1 MFKEKRFMNTILKTF
16 ALALVALMVTQP
28 VYAQDITYSRYLEN
42 LNEINRARPEQS
54 PKFQPSKDILNDR
67 ILDTTNRVVG
77 EVKDLLLTRSGSIE
91 NLNAN
96 FNRLKLGTD
105 ELYVNYNDLNIR
117 PVTNGYKMSYTD
129 DQIEEIFPS
138 LLANMASAA
147 GGDQDE
153 FSLKKIVGSKVK
165 AKDGRTLGTVKD
177 VLFDQLG
184 GRAEL
189 LLVSMSYKALRGETV
204 AVPFSLAKYD
214 GSGSALS
221 VTMPNE
227 MAEAM
232 ITYAGEK

>member
-1 MFKEKRFMNTILKTF
+1 MKNTLNIWALVT
-16 ALALVALMVTQP
+16 LALLIANPAM
-28 VYAQDITYSRYLEN
+28 AQDITYSRYLEN
-42 LNEINRARPEQS
+42 LNQINKARPEQS
-54 PKFQPSKDILNDR
+54 PKFQASKDILNDR
-67 ILDTTNRVVG
+67 ILDSTNRVVG

-105 ELYVNYNDLNIR
+105 DLYVSYNDLNIR

-129 DQIEEIFPS
+129 DQIEEIFPT

-147 GGDQDE
+147 GADQDE
-153 FSLKKIVGSKVK
+153 YSLKKIVGATVK
-165 AKDGRTLGTVKD
+165 AKDGRTLGKVED

-189 LLVSMSYKALRGETV
+189 LLVSMNYKALRGKTL

-214 GSGSALS
+214 ASESTLG
-221 VTMPNE
+221 VTMPDE

-232 ITYAGEK
+232 IAYAGKK